1 MSLKRKKIVLV
12 VDENRDVRSFI
23 RAILTNG
30 LPEYALEV
38 LTHPSSDTAL
48 QVIENKNGNIDLIS
62 TNIHRPGMN
71 GYRFIEVV
79 KQKYPHIKVL
89 ICSAHGGT
97 QELQQ
102 FFDDN
107 LVDGYIRKPFQAKEY
122 LNRVKNIFSSQNVV
136 RMNFS

>member
-71 GYRFIEVV
+71 GYRFIEIV

-89 ICSAHGGT
+89 ICSAHAGI

-122 LNRVKNIFSSQNVV
+122 LNRVKNIFSTQNVV

>member
-1 MSLKRKKIVLV
+1 MSLKRKKIVLI

-23 RAILTNG
+23 RAILSNG
-30 LPEYALEV
+30 FHEYALEV

-48 QVIENKNGNIDLIS
+48 QVIEKKNGNIDLIS

-71 GYRFIEVV
+71 GYRFIQVV

-89 ICSAHGGT
+89 ICSAHAGI

-102 FFDDN
+102 FFDNN

-122 LNRVKNIFSSQNVV
+122 LNRVKNIFNTQNVV
-136 RMNFS
+136 RMNFL

>member
-48 QVIENKNGNIDLIS
+48 QVIENKKGNIDLIS

-71 GYRFIEVV
+71 GYRFIEIV

-89 ICSAHGGT
+89 ICSAHAGI

-122 LNRVKNIFSSQNVV
+122 LNRVNNIFSTQNVV